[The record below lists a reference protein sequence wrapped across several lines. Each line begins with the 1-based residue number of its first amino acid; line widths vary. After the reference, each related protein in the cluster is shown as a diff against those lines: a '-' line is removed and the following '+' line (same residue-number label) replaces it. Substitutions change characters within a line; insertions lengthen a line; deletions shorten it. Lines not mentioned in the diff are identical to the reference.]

1 MHLFTRPTR
10 PLFALVAFAC
20 LTAALRAEPKTE
32 TFEVPPQLK
41 VEASTLIQLLQQYHY
56 NRDAVSASSYAEVIP
71 DYMANLDGQHLFF
84 LEGDRQVFIER
95 YQPESLYWTITS
107 MGKIDPAYSIF
118 SVYQKR
124 VTDRVA
130 WIQETLKKGFDFK
143 TKDTYVID
151 RSKSAW
157 PTTAADADALWS
169 QRLRF
174 ELIKELLNK
183 KTMEEASKIVSKR
196 YDRLLKNMGDM
207 ENSDISEMF
216 LASIAHLYDPHSTYF
231 SADTYADFG
240 IQMRLQL
247 VGIGALLGI
256 EDDQC
261 VIKDIIPGG
270 PADLDK
276 QLKPNDKIISV
287 AQESGE
293 PMEIIGM
300 KLRKI
305 VDMIRGTKG
314 THVRLLIEPSEGGG
328 SALRKEIVLT
338 RDVVNL
344 DSSRAHAAIF
354 EVPDAGG
361 NISPIGVITL
371 PTFYGPDVSSD
382 GKAQN
387 SATKDIEELIT
398 RLKAAHIKGIVL
410 DLRRNGGGLLSE
422 AISLTGLFI
431 KNGPVVQVRSYSGEI
446 KVDDDEDSAVSYDGP
461 LAVLVSRLS
470 ASASEIVAGALQN
483 YGRAVIV
490 GDSSTHGKGTVQTV
504 LELRNLSPQLASNT
518 IKSGATKLTVQKFY
532 LPNGASTQLKGVV
545 PDIILPSFED
555 YLPIGES
562 DLPHALSW
570 DHIPSSH
577 FDGRPLEPSVLSP
590 LVAASAKRQ
599 DQFAEFAY
607 LRRGID
613 WFKVRQEQKAVSLN
627 LDQRK
632 QQKDTDEAFKK
643 AMKAERKQLA
653 SGDYKFKEVM
663 LTPPAPPRPKLP
675 QRDDDGSLEDEE
687 ALSPDENERYPTVD
701 IPLREALRVVTDLL
715 KPSAALPKDGAIAT
729 AAVATH

>member
-1 MHLFTRPTR
+1 MYLFTRPTR
-10 PLFALVAFAC
+10 PLIALIVLTCVAPLLRSAPD
-20 LTAALRAEPKTE
+20 AAKFE
-32 TFEVPPQLK
+32 TTPQLK
-41 VEASTLIQLLQQYHY
+41 IEASTLIQLLQQYHY
-56 NRDAVSASSYAEVIP
+56 NRDAISAADYAEVIP
-71 DYMANLDGQHLFF
+71 DYMAALDGQHLFF
-84 LEGDRQVFIER
+84 LEGDKQDFVKR
-95 YQPESLYWTITS
+95 YQPEALYWTITS
-107 MGKIDPAYSIF
+107 MGKIDPAYTIF
-118 SVYQKR
+118 ALYQQR
-124 VTDRVA
+124 AAERVA
-130 WIQETLKKGFDFK
+130 WIQEALKKGFDLATEDTYLIDRAKSEWPK
-143 TKDTYVID
+143 TKEESDT
-151 RSKSAW
+151 
-157 PTTAADADALWS
+157 LWS

-183 KTMEEASKIVSKR
+183 KTIVEAEKIVSKR
-196 YDRLLKNMGDM
+196 YDRLLKNMGEM
-207 ENSDISEMF
+207 ENSDVSELF
-216 LASIAHLYDPHSTYF
+216 LASIARLYDPHSTYF

-256 EDDQC
+256 EEDQC

-287 AQESGE
+287 SQDGGE
-293 PMEIIGM
+293 PVEVIGM

-314 THVRLLIEPSEGGG
+314 TKVKLLVEPSEGAG

-338 RDVVNL
+338 RNIVNL

-354 EVPDAGG
+354 EVPDAAG

-398 RLKAAHIKGIVL
+398 RLKAARIQGLVL
-410 DLRRNGGGLLSE
+410 DVRRNGGGLLSE

-446 KVDDDEDSAVSYDGP
+446 KVDDDDDSAVAYDGP
-461 LAVLVSRLS
+461 LAVLVSRFS

-504 LELRNLSPQLASNT
+504 LELRNLNPYLADNKE
-518 IKSGATKLTVQKFY
+518 KSGATKLTVQKFY

-545 PDIILPSFED
+545 PDIILPSMED
-555 YLPIGES
+555 YLPIGEA
-562 DLPHALSW
+562 DLPHALEW
-570 DHIPSSH
+570 DNIPSSR
-577 FDGRPLEPSVLSP
+577 FEGRPLPVSALSP
-590 LVAASAKRQ
+590 LVAASTKRQ
-599 DQFAEFAY
+599 DALAEFSY
-607 LRRGID
+607 LRRAID

-627 LDQRK
+627 LEQRR
-632 QQKDTDEAFKK
+632 QQKETDQAFKK
-643 AMKAERKQLA
+643 AMKAEREKLA
-653 SGDYKFKEVM
+653 AGAYKFEEVM
-663 LTPPAPPRPKLP
+663 LTPPPPPRPKLDR
-675 QRDDDGSLEDEE
+675 RDDDGSIEDGE
-687 ALSPDENERYPTVD
+687 ALSPDENERYPAVD
-701 IPLREALRVVTDLL
+701 IPLREALRVVKDLL
-715 KPSAALPKDGAIAT
+715 PPSPTLIKNND
-729 AAVATH
+729 VATTAVVKP

>member
-1 MHLFTRPTR
+1 MHLSIRPTR
-10 PLFALVAFAC
+10 PFFVLFVFAI
-20 LTAALRAEPKTE
+20 LAPVLRAADFEK
-32 TFEVPPQLK
+32 FEVSHEQK

-56 NRDAVSASSYAEVIP
+56 NRDAVSAASYAEVIP
-71 DYMANLDGQHLFF
+71 DYMASMDGQHLFF
-84 LEGDRQVFIER
+84 LESDKQTFLKR
-95 YQPESLYWTITS
+95 YQPDSLYWTITS
-107 MGKIDPAYSIF
+107 MGKIDPAYAIF
-118 SVYQKR
+118 SAYQKR
-124 VTDRVA
+124 AAERVA
-130 WIQETLKKGFDFK
+130 WIQEALKKGFDFN
-143 TKDTYVID
+143 TKDSYVID
-151 RSKSAW
+151 RAKSAW
-157 PTTAADADALWS
+157 PATPAEADELWS

-174 ELIKELLNK
+174 EMIKELLNK
-183 KTMEEASKIVSKR
+183 KTVEEATKIVSKR
-196 YDRLLKNMGDM
+196 YERLLKNIADM
-207 ENSDISEMF
+207 ESSDISEMF
-216 LASIAHLYDPHSTYF
+216 LASIARLYDPHSTYF

-256 EDDQC
+256 EEDVC

-276 QLKPNDKIISV
+276 QLKPNDKIIAV
-287 AQESGE
+287 AQEGE
-293 PMEIIGM
+293 EPVEIIGM

-314 THVRLLIEPSEGGG
+314 TRVRLLVEPSEGAG
-328 SALRKEIVLT
+328 STLRKEIVLT
-338 RDVVNL
+338 RNVVNL

-354 EVPDAGG
+354 EVPDAAGK
-361 NISPIGVITL
+361 ISPIGVITL

-398 RLKAAHIKGIVL
+398 RLKAAKVKGLVL

-431 KNGPVVQVRSYSGEI
+431 KDGPVVQVRSYSGEI
-446 KVDDDEDSAVSYDGP
+446 KVDDDEDTSVAYDGP
-461 LAVLVSRLS
+461 LAVLVSRFS

-504 LELRNLSPQLASNT
+504 LELRNVSPYLAENK

-545 PDIILPSFED
+545 PDIILPAIED

-562 DLPHALSW
+562 DLPHALEW
-570 DHIPSSH
+570 DNIPSSR
-577 FDGRPLEPSVLSP
+577 FDGRPLAPSFLSP

-599 DQFAEFAY
+599 DKFAEFSY
-607 LRRGID
+607 MRRAID
-613 WFKVRQEQKAVSLN
+613 WFKTRQEQKEVSLN
-627 LDQRK
+627 LDRRK
-632 QQKDTDEAFKK
+632 QQKETDEAFKK

-653 SGDYKFKEVM
+653 EGGYKFTEVM
-663 LTPPAPPRPKLP
+663 LTPPPPPRPKLER
-675 QRDDDGSLEDEE
+675 RDDDGSIEDQE
-687 ALSPDENERYPTVD
+687 ALGPDESERYPAVD
-701 IPLREALRVVTDLL
+701 IPLREALRVVNDLL
-715 KPSAALPKDGAIAT
+715 KPPAIFIKDGDVAKAT
-729 AAVATH
+729 PLNP